1 MKMKKWFLATL
12 ALIVLG
18 IGLAGCGQS
27 ATSKTTTNKVVKLGV
42 VGADNRV
49 WESVGKTLKKEGITL
64 KIVQFSDYNQPNT
77 ALVDHDIDL
86 NAFQHQF
93 FLDNWNKTHHADVV
107 SIGRTLIAPLA
118 VYSKKVSSLKD
129 IKKGDSIALPNDPT
143 NEGRALQLLETA
155 GLIKVADKA
164 LPTTRDVT
172 ANPLKL
178 KLKALDAA
186 QTASSLADVDA
197 SVINSG
203 VAQDAKLNP
212 KKAIYTEK
220 VTKKSKPWIN
230 IIAANKKDK
239 NNATYRKVV
248 KAYQTKATADLIAK
262 LYNDGEVPAWNQK
275 F

>member
-1 MKMKKWFLATL
+1 M
-12 ALIVLG
+12 
-18 IGLAGCGQS
+18 
-27 ATSKTTTNKVVKLGV
+27 
-42 VGADNRV
+42 
-49 WESVGKTLKKEGITL
+49 
-64 KIVQFSDYNQPNT
+64 
-77 ALVDHDIDL
+77 
-86 NAFQHQF
+86 
-93 FLDNWNKTHHADVV
+93 
-107 SIGRTLIAPLA
+107 
-118 VYSKKVSSLKD
+118 
-129 IKKGDSIALPNDPT
+129 
-143 NEGRALQLLETA
+143 
-155 GLIKVADKA
+155 ADKA